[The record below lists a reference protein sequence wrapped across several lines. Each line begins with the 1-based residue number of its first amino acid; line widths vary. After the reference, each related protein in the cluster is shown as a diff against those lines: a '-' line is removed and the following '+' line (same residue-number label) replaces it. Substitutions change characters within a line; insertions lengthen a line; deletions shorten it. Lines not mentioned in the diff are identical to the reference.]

1 MKVTF
6 PLLKTYVPVSNH
18 KVFHIQNCGRKPNCD
33 TFLKSENINFC
44 RDIKKSAHPYDE
56 FLKEYEAEYG
66 KTHLEDT
73 VKKIIETSTELNH
86 GREKRVFNFPKMDK
100 YLIGYFYKIPQ
111 KSVTPPIRKS
121 KINYPEYNFS
131 EPIASNNYDT
141 IIVKKIEGFPN
152 SVNDFHGVKHY
163 IIENGCV
170 TEEMAHEYLSK
181 LRKFKD
187 FPQSSYDDFAH
198 QIKYLD
204 NKGLFIDYINPNNII
219 VDTKNKKFHYID
231 LNLGEG
237 HIFLK
242 GVSDSVGG
250 IKSGAYDMINLLL
263 DRFQCYYLDK
273 MTPDEQKE
281 TVEISKQVIQK
292 CLISADKFKLPKTN
306 LLISTALLKHEKECP
321 ELHNIYSSRYDEF
334 LKLYKSVLN

>member
-6 PLLKTYVPVSNH
+6 PSLQAYTRASCHNIYS
-18 KVFHIQNCGRKPNCD
+18 FQNYGRISRCD
-33 TFLKSENINFC
+33 TFVKSENINFC
-44 RDIKKSAHPYDE
+44 KDIKKSVHPYDE
-56 FLKEYEAEYG
+56 FLKEYEKIYG
-66 KTHLEDT
+66 KTPLEDT
-73 VKKIIETSTELNH
+73 VKKTIETSAELNH

-100 YLIGYFYKIPQ
+100 YLISHFYKMPQ
-111 KSVTPPIRKS
+111 KSGVLPIRKS

-131 EPIASNNYDT
+131 EPIASNGYDT
-141 IIVKKIEGFPN
+141 AIVKKIEGFPN
-152 SVNDFHGVKHY
+152 SVNDFHSVKHY

-170 TEEMAHEYLSK
+170 TEDMAHEYLSK

-187 FPQSSYDDFAH
+187 FPQSSYDDFAQ

-219 VDTKNKKFHYID
+219 VDTKNKKFHHID
-231 LNLGEG
+231 LNLDEG

-242 GVSDSVGG
+242 GVSDSIGG

-273 MTPDEQKE
+273 MTPDEQNE
-281 TVEISKQVIQK
+281 AVEISKQVIKK

-306 LLISTALLKHEKECP
+306 LLISSALFKHEKECP
-321 ELHNIYSSRYDEF
+321 ELYNIYSSRYDEF
-334 LKLYKSVLN
+334 LELYKSALN